1 MQRRQL
7 IAAISLELEHLPER
21 DRRILDKRFGISS
34 GEPLTLDDVAKQEGV
49 TRERI
54 RQIEQKTL
62 ARMRHPNNSHRLRS
76 YLDEN

>member
-1 MQRRQL
+1 
-7 IAAISLELEHLPER
+7 
-21 DRRILDKRFGISS
+21 LDKRFGISS